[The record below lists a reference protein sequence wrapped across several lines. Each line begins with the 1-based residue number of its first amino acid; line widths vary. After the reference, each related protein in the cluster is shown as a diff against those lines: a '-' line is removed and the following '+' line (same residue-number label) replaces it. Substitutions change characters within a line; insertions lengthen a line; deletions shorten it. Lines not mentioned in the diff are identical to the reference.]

1 MEYLDLPLHS
11 VSLNITETGKLLSI
25 EQWDFIDSEMLITLF
40 LKNQNKKIMYRIANV
55 HAERTLVLLVRKYYN
70 TLLNSPCVGRF
81 DGING

>member
-1 MEYLDLPLHS
+1 M
-11 VSLNITETGKLLSI
+11 
-25 EQWDFIDSEMLITLF
+25 
-40 LKNQNKKIMYRIANV
+40 